1 MSNAPPSSPAVS
13 AIDPS
18 EAASA
23 LRLHDQDVGSPQVQ
37 IARLTGR
44 IKHLTSHLA
53 THKKDKH
60 TRRGLIA
67 MISRRRKLT
76 AYLKR
81 RAPQTHAQTL
91 AALGLRK

>member
-1 MSNAPPSSPAVS
+1 MSQSTGNVES
-13 AIDPS
+13 AIES
-18 EAASA
+18 
-23 LRLHDQDVGSPQVQ
+23 LRIHAKDVGSPQVQ
-37 IARLTGR
+37 ISRLTAR
-44 IKHLTSHLA
+44 IEYLTRHLNV
-53 THKKDKH
+53 HKKDKH

-81 RAPQTHAQTL
+81 NDQEMHKKTL

>member
-1 MSNAPPSSPAVS
+1 MSNAPSSSPAVS

-23 LRLHDQDVGSPQVQ
+23 LRLHDKDVGSPQVQ